1 MTGIV
6 AGPYALACTLLV
18 VAGVSK
24 LFKSLQP
31 LQRALGLFEIVLGA
45 AALVFDELA
54 PAVALSYAVFVAVTL
69 RAMAKQK
76 SCGCFGGEERPPTA
90 THVALDAAL
99 AVSAAAAAL
108 GDAAPIA
115 YIGFTY
121 LLLLGASTYLAKA
134 VME

>member
-18 VAGVSK
+18 VAGASK
-24 LFKSLQP
+24 LVKSRVW
-31 LQRALGLFEIVLGA
+31 LQRALGAGEIVLGA
-45 AALVFDELA
+45 TALFVEALA
-54 PAVALSYAVFVAVTL
+54 PVVALSYAVFVVVTM
-69 RAMAKQK
+69 RAMLKQK

-99 AVSAAAAAL
+99 AVSSAAAVL
-108 GDAAPIA
+108 GDAAPVA
-115 YIGFTY
+115 YVGFTY

>member
-24 LFKSLQP
+24 VVKSRRLA
-31 LQRALGLFEIVLGA
+31 QRALGAGEIVLGA
-45 AALVFDELA
+45 AALFIEALA
-54 PAVALSYAVFVAVTL
+54 PVVALSYAIFVAVTI
-69 RAMAKQK
+69 RAIAKQK

-99 AVSAAAAAL
+99 AVSAGAAVL
-108 GDAAPIA
+108 GNAAPVA

-121 LLLLGASTYLAKA
+121 LLLLGTSTYLATA

>member
-24 LFKSLQP
+24 LVKSRVLI
-31 LQRALGLFEIVLGA
+31 QRALGAGEIVLGA
-45 AALVFDELA
+45 AALFVEELA
-54 PAVALSYAVFVAVTL
+54 PLVALSYTVFVVVTA
-69 RAMAKQK
+69 RAMVKQK
-76 SCGCFGGEERPPTA
+76 SCGCFGGDERPPTA

-99 AVSAAAAAL
+99 AVSAAAAVV
-108 GDAAPIA
+108 GDAAPVA
-115 YIGFTY
+115 YVGFTY
-121 LLLLGASTYLAKA
+121 ALLLGSATYLATA